1 MSLDWLVSNVRWLW
15 LILMALYVFGEN
27 FLAGGS
33 SSVFLARIIVV
44 VVGLAL
50 NGLYV
55 GLLWA
60 DYYPSWVGV
69 TAAILDTVL
78 AIILLVLLRQHAQL
92 LLPLMMFPVLMAGV
106 RWDTEGGLL
115 TALPVF
121 LSYGVTLMPFL
132 SGQINDAAAL
142 TTVLINLGVN
152 AIILFSIGALPGFFI
167 RQHLHVYEEA
177 NATEIKRLSI
187 DRERGKLISEM
198 ATILSSTLN
207 YRKVLRA
214 MIDLAFSAMAEV
226 GIRDES
232 AIGMVLLF
240 DEQGHLT
247 VAAGRNIGRTDE
259 GRRVSSEEG
268 LIGRTIH
275 TAEPSITNNVQKDK
289 TLTSFSSLPGCR
301 SAICAP
307 LRAGF
312 NTYGVVLFCSTEPNY
327 YNDDHK
333 RLLSTFCSQAIIALQ
348 NAQLFED
355 LRIEQQKILEKETE
369 ARHKLAR
376 DLHDG
381 PTQSIAAIVMRLNF
395 IKMVVQKKDYEK
407 AYEEI
412 EKVEEIAQRTTTE
425 IRTMLFAMRPVI
437 LETQGLLPALE
448 QYADR
453 MNSNEAFR
461 VRVVNRGYD
470 GQLGAVAEGVVFAIV
485 EEAVGNAKKHAQATE
500 IRISL
505 VVKQDSLMV
514 EIRDN
519 GVGFDVAATQ
529 STYDQRSSL
538 GLINLQERAEL
549 VGGECVIESAR
560 GKGTAVRAEIPL
572 SAAMEEEE
580 V

>member
-1 MSLDWLVSNVRWLW
+1 
-15 LILMALYVFGEN
+15 
-27 FLAGGS
+27 
-33 SSVFLARIIVV
+33 
-44 VVGLAL
+44 
-50 NGLYV
+50 
-55 GLLWA
+55 
-60 DYYPSWVGV
+60 
-69 TAAILDTVL
+69 
-78 AIILLVLLRQHAQL
+78 
-92 LLPLMMFPVLMAGV
+92 
-106 RWDTEGGLL
+106 
-115 TALPVF
+115 
-121 LSYGVTLMPFL
+121 
-132 SGQINDAAAL
+132 
-142 TTVLINLGVN
+142 
-152 AIILFSIGALPGFFI
+152 
-167 RQHLHVYEEA
+167 
-177 NATEIKRLSI
+177 
-187 DRERGKLISEM
+187 
-198 ATILSSTLN
+198 
-207 YRKVLRA
+207 
-214 MIDLAFSAMAEV
+214 
-226 GIRDES
+226 
-232 AIGMVLLF
+232 
-240 DEQGHLT
+240 
-247 VAAGRNIGRTDE
+247 
-259 GRRVSSEEG
+259 
-268 LIGRTIH
+268 
-275 TAEPSITNNVQKDK
+275 
-289 TLTSFSSLPGCR
+289 
-301 SAICAP
+301 
-307 LRAGF
+307 
-312 NTYGVVLFCSTEPNY
+312 
-327 YNDDHK
+327 
-333 RLLSTFCSQAIIALQ
+333 LQ

-448 QYADR
+448 QYAER
-453 MNSNEAFR
+453 MNSNETFR

-470 GQLGAVAEGVVFAIV
+470 GQLGAVAEGVIFAIV

-505 VVKQDSLMV
+505 AVKQDSLMV

-519 GVGFDVAATQ
+519 GIGFDVVATQ